1 MPRIIF
7 IKMNEKMINK
17 FIHIKNIKHLK
28 FKMKIF
34 SQKIVS
40 IYAVSKYADF
50 LNFIFDNFGTFFF
63 IRILLHLFLFCHCT
77 LKFCLKTTTLVK
89 LHVNK

>member
-1 MPRIIF
+1 MPWIIF
-7 IKMNEKMINK
+7 AKMNEKMINN

-40 IYAVSKYADF
+40 IYVVFKYADF
-50 LNFIFDNFGTFFF
+50 
-63 IRILLHLFLFCHCT
+63 
-77 LKFCLKTTTLVK
+77 
-89 LHVNK
+89 